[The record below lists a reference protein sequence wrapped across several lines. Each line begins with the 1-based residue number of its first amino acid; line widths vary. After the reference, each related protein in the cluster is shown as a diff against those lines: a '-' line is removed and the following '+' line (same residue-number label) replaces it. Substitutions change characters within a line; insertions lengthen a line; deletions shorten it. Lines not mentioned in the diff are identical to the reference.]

1 MEKTA
6 KQKIGNALGITVVLI
21 PLVIMIIVCFIPF
34 CVLISSSFTANE
46 IVSKGVVMFPKGFT
60 TLAYR
65 LLFME
70 SSEVLK
76 AYGVTICVTSL
87 GTVIN
92 MFLCCLIA
100 YPLSDKEFR
109 WRKPI
114 TFFVFFTMLFQV
126 GLIPQYIVITRMFH
140 LNDTMAILIIIPL
153 LAPGHVLFLMAYFQ
167 GVDKA
172 IFESARID
180 GAKEITLLFNIA
192 VPLIVPGLVTIGF
205 QIIIMYWNDA
215 YTSLYFA
222 DSIIPVALYIQRW
235 QTYVQSLKVAAQ
247 GGLFGLLVGSA
258 DDIPDVTVQFAL
270 AVFTTIPLIII
281 FLCFQRFYV
290 KGLTAGAVKG

>member
-1 MEKTA
+1 MEKIT
-6 KQKIGNALGITVVLI
+6 KQKIGATLGILVVLI
-21 PLVIMIIVCFIPF
+21 PLVIMIIACFIPF

-46 IVSKGVVMFPKGFT
+46 IVSKGVVLFPKGFT
-60 TLAYR
+60 TLAYK
-65 LLFME
+65 LLFRE
-70 SSEVLK
+70 SSDILK
-76 AYGVTICVTSL
+76 SYGITIYITSL

-140 LNDTMAILIIIPL
+140 LNDTMAILIIMPL
-153 LAPGHVLFLMAYFQ
+153 LAPGHILFLMTYFH

-172 IFESARID
+172 ILESARID
-180 GAKEITLLFNIA
+180 GANEFTILFNIA
-192 VPLIVPGLVTIGF
+192 VPLIIPGLVTIGF
-205 QIIIMYWNDA
+205 QMVIMYWNDA

-258 DDIPDVTVQFAL
+258 EDIPDVTVQFAL
-270 AVFTTIPLIII
+270 GVFTTIPLIII
-281 FLCFQRFYV
+281 FLCFQKYYV

>member
-1 MEKTA
+1 MEKIT
-6 KQKIGNALGITVVLI
+6 KQKIGATLGILVVLI
-21 PLVIMIIVCFIPF
+21 PLVIMIIACFIPF

-46 IVSKGVVMFPKGFT
+46 IVSKGVVLFPKGFT
-60 TLAYR
+60 TLAYK
-65 LLFME
+65 LLFRE
-70 SSEVLK
+70 SSDILK
-76 AYGVTICVTSL
+76 SYGITICITSL

-140 LNDTMAILIIIPL
+140 LNDTMAILIIMPL
-153 LAPGHVLFLMAYFQ
+153 LAPGHILFLMTYFH

-172 IFESARID
+172 ILESARID
-180 GAKEITLLFNIA
+180 GANEFTILFNIA
-192 VPLIVPGLVTIGF
+192 VPLIIPGLVTIGF
-205 QIIIMYWNDA
+205 QMVIMYWNDA

-235 QTYVQSLKVAAQ
+235 QTYVQSLKVAAK

-258 DDIPDVTVQFAL
+258 EDIPDVTVQFAL
-270 AVFTTIPLIII
+270 GVFTTIPLIII
-281 FLCFQRFYV
+281 FLCFQKYYV